1 MNKTCATPMAVFSL
15 CFPLKQSF
23 HSVSGLNVCLNRDLP
38 SHADGLCFSA
48 RLFPRII
55 TTALKPQVLQCL
67 WTSLVLDFN
76 FFKCL
81 IFNLSQLT

>member
-1 MNKTCATPMAVFSL
+1 MNNTCATPMAVFSL
-15 CFPLKQSF
+15 CFPFGDLKQSF
-23 HSVSGLNVCLNRDLP
+23 VSGLNVCLNRDLP

-48 RLFPRII
+48 HLFPRII

-76 FFKCL
+76 F
-81 IFNLSQLT
+81 LSA